1 MICRTCEELQ
11 EFNAYAKCE
20 DCLMPM
26 AREPD
31 YDADNVKETASKLI
45 AKYAMAIK
53 NLADK

>member
-1 MICRTCEELQ
+1 
-11 EFNAYAKCE
+11 
-20 DCLMPM
+20 MPM